1 MANYKTS
8 MWTGVDG
15 LRLTGVFPTL
25 AGASNAATL
34 EFGAEE
40 IDSVANAGV
49 GALHSITTMEDAR
62 TDARS
67 FLWGVLEQFHV
78 AYTGGR
84 NAGVTEGGVGG
95 NGALPTTTTAASLK
109 SSTDWKST
117 GTGEGKTTK
126 MTVTKSSLS
135 LIDEDTA
142 KTTYTV
148 VFNYAVGAPGGDTL
162 EIEEE

>member
-15 LRLTGVFPTL
+15 LHLTGVFPTL
-25 AGASNAATL
+25 AGDPDTAIL
-34 EFGAEE
+34 EFGAHEV
-40 IDSVANAGV
+40 DDANNAGV
-49 GALHSITTMEDAR
+49 GSLHSITTMEDAR
-62 TDARS
+62 RDARA
-67 FLWGVLEQFHV
+67 FLWGILEQFHV

-84 NAGVTEGGVGG
+84 NAGISEGGVGG

-109 SSTDWKST
+109 NSADWKST

-135 LIDEDTA
+135 LVDEDTA

-162 EIEEE
+162 EVEDE